1 MILYKVAIGPQP
13 SILAASKRD
22 KSTYAHGFKR
32 TNEQKEKIR
41 NGLLRYYANVSNQ
54 S

>member
-1 MILYKVAIGPQP
+1 MPIGIIYKFT
-13 SILAASKRD
+13 ILAKI
-22 KSTYAHGFKR
+22 KSTYAHRFKR

-41 NGLLRYYANVSNQ
+41 NGLLRYYANVSKQ